1 MNAIGFLNIASN
13 LLWKKTVL
21 GKIYTINI
29 NGIDY
34 KIHFPRLS
42 EKTTKDN
49 YNLSL
54 IAPKIVIEHNL
65 NEDYVE
71 FGNVIDSP
79 NYDCFINYVV
89 ISGEVPSDKEIE
101 ELYSKI
107 DEWVLSFLNIIKII
121 QNIIVHENKVDYVS
135 DRLELVIKE
144 NDYKSPSNVNMPKIT
159 FYMNH
164 QAVSNN
170 TVNKAIRLLNNNV
183 SIPEEYRY
191 YLNAISNYEKR
202 QYRNCILE
210 CATAAEMTV
219 TDRLVENCKKNQIT
233 GYKSAI
239 KNYKGLESSFDA
251 LVFFNDR
258 PDIDISKITTP
269 RNNAIHLG
277 KKIEEAEAQEC
288 LKSTKRL
295 LDKLKI
301 FY

>member
-121 QNIIVHENKVDYVS
+121 QNIIIHENKVDYVS

-288 LKSTKRL
+288 LKATKRL

>member
-1 MNAIGFLNIASN
+1 MNAISFLNIASN

-34 KIHFPRLS
+34 KIHFPQLS

-54 IAPKIVIEHNL
+54 IAPEIIKEHNL
-65 NEDYVE
+65 REDYVE
-71 FGNVIDSP
+71 YGSVIDSP
-79 NYDCFINYVV
+79 KYDCFINYVV

-101 ELYSKI
+101 ELYSNI
-107 DEWVLSFLNIIKII
+107 DKWVLSFLNIIKII

-135 DRLELVIKE
+135 ERLELFIKE
-144 NDYKSPSNVNMPKIT
+144 NDYKSPSNANMPKLT

-164 QAVSNN
+164 EMVSNN
-170 TVNKAIRLLNNNV
+170 TVNKAIRLLNDNV
-183 SIPEEYRY
+183 SIPEEYGY
-191 YLNAISNYEKR
+191 YLNAISYYEKR

-210 CATAAEMTV
+210 CATTAEMSV
-219 TDRLVENCKKNQIT
+219 TDRLVENCKKNQII

-239 KNYKGLESSFDA
+239 KNYKGLESSFAA

-258 PDIDISKITTP
+258 PDIDISKITIP
-269 RNNAIHLG
+269 RNNAIHSG

-288 LKSTKRL
+288 LKATKKL
-295 LDKLKI
+295 LDELKK

>member
-13 LLWKKTVL
+13 LLWEKTVL

-54 IAPKIVIEHNL
+54 IAPKIVMEHNL

-71 FGNVIDSP
+71 FGDVIDSP

-89 ISGEVPSDKEIE
+89 ISGEVSSDKEIE
-101 ELYSKI
+101 ELYFKI

-121 QNIIVHENKVDYVS
+121 QNIIIHESKVDYVS
-135 DRLELVIKE
+135 DRLELFIKE
-144 NDYKSPSNVNMPKIT
+144 NDYKSPSNINMPKIT
-159 FYMNH
+159 FYVNR
-164 QAVSNN
+164 QVVSNN

-210 CATAAEMTV
+210 CATAAEIVV
-219 TDRLVENCKKNQIT
+219 TNRLIEKCIQNNIEGYEDTIEKYNGLKN
-233 GYKSAI
+233 KM
-239 KNYKGLESSFDA
+239 DA
-251 LVFFNDR
+251 LVFFNDKPKIDIR
-258 PDIDISKITTP
+258 KISKPRNTAIHEGKDIDEK
-269 RNNAIHLG
+269 
-277 KKIEEAEAQEC
+277 EAKEC
-288 LKSTKRL
+288 LETTKEL
-295 LDKLKI
+295 LDKFRK